1 MTDHAATD
9 EPDIA
14 NIGPLAPAG
23 QATWE
28 AIAQL
33 ATHVRFNRWAVVG
46 GQMVAIHGALAG
58 VEPPRV
64 TDDGDV
70 VVDVRSFG
78 RNAMLQVASTLTSIG
93 FESHESPEGVTRFQR
108 DRAKIDLL
116 APEGIGENVKTVPPG
131 HAIQA
136 PGASQAL
143 DRTIPV
149 TVDWGD
155 GRVVVRCP
163 SLLGA
168 IIAKSAASK
177 EIVSLTND
185 ERLKHQLD
193 LVFLITLAA
202 LRPADALDAWT
213 ADMGKKDRQRLK
225 AATSPI
231 LGDDTHRAR
240 TASNMDDVAAA
251 IDVLLRR

>member
-1 MTDHAATD
+1 MTDATTH
-9 EPDIA
+9 ETEIA
-14 NIGPLAPAG
+14 DIGPLAPAG

-28 AIAQL
+28 SIAQL
-33 ATHVRFNRWAVVG
+33 ASRVPCNRWAVVG

-78 RNAMLQVASTLTSIG
+78 RNAMLQVASTLISNG

-116 APEGIGENVKTVPPG
+116 APEGIGENVQTIPPG
-131 HAIQA
+131 YAIQA

-168 IIAKSAASK
+168 VIAKAAASK
-177 EIVSLTND
+177 EIVSLTNE

-193 LVFLITLAA
+193 LVFLLTLAA
-202 LRPADALDAWT
+202 LRPADDLDTWAV
-213 ADMGKKDRQRLK
+213 DMGKKDRQRLR
-225 AATSPI
+225 AATEPI
-231 LGDDTHRAR
+231 LDDDTHRSR
-240 TASNMDDVAAA
+240 TASNMDDVAAVVA
-251 IDVLLRR
+251 LLLRR